1 MLNRRTVQPD
11 KKEKGAKESKFAAWS
26 DRAYFVGGYCM
37 GLGALGLI
45 IFSMFGHFDLRPPTR
60 ERTGWDLSR
69 PEPIDPRSI
78 GR

>member
-1 MLNRRTVQPD
+1 MLKVRTARPD
-11 KKEKGAKESKFAAWS
+11 KKEKGAKESRFAAWS
-26 DRAYFVGGYCM
+26 DRAYFVAGYCM

-45 IFSMFGHFDLRPPTR
+45 IFSMIGHFELRPPTR